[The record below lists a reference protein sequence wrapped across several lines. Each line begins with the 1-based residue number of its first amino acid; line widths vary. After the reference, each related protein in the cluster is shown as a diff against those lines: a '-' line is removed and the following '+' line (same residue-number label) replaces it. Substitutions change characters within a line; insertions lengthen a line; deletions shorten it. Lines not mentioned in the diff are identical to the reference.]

1 MFFFDMRTKLSIIK
15 IIFFSLFIF
24 VLFCFNNFYLFL
36 ILKLWI
42 FIFITKFLFK
52 RQIWTNWLSFFIN
65 SQFNFNSNFF
75 SPLLHVSIHSS
86 INYLHPH
93 TSSSIMSASF
103 PCIACIINQFKTSHV
118 FFNLHFLTTLFV
130 CTQIMHSAVKLH
142 KLSCLFVSN
151 NFACHR
157 ISFTCFILWSTTLH
171 IVIAFIIVH
180 QHSSTFFSFHIK
192 STQLF
197 TTSCSFYQSLV

>member
-15 IIFFSLFIF
+15 IIFFQLLYFF
-24 VLFCFNNFYLFL
+24 YFLFCFVLIIFICFL

-42 FIFITKFLFK
+42 LIFITKFLFK

-103 PCIACIINQFKTSHV
+103 PCIACIINQFKTSH
-118 FFNLHFLTTLFV
+118 FTLWLLH
-130 CTQIMHSAVKLH
+130 C
-142 KLSCLFVSN
+142 C
-151 NFACHR
+151 
-157 ISFTCFILWSTTLH
+157 
-171 IVIAFIIVH
+171 
-180 QHSSTFFSFHIK
+180 SSTFTNVFSFHIK

-197 TTSCSFYQSLV
+197 TTSGSFNQSLV